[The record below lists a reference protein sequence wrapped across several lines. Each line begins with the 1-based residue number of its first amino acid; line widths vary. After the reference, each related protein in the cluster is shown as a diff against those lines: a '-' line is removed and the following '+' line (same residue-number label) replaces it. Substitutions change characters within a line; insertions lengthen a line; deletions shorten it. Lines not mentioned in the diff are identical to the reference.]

1 MDVEKYKT
9 KWGGEDWDLLDRILQ
24 VGLEAERIKIPGF
37 YHFYHTKKDMW
48 NNGKWAV
55 KSEDMVVRAEK
66 DQALMS
72 VRPGSQISGILL
84 QRII

>member
-1 MDVEKYKT
+1 MSISQKLDFLETKSALHFKRSHVAGMDVEKYKT

-48 NNGKWAV
+48 NNGK
-55 KSEDMVVRAEK
+55 
-66 DQALMS
+66 
-72 VRPGSQISGILL
+72 
-84 QRII
+84 

>member
-1 MDVEKYKT
+1 MEKYKT

-48 NNGKWAV
+48 NNGK
-55 KSEDMVVRAEK
+55 
-66 DQALMS
+66 
-72 VRPGSQISGILL
+72 
-84 QRII
+84 